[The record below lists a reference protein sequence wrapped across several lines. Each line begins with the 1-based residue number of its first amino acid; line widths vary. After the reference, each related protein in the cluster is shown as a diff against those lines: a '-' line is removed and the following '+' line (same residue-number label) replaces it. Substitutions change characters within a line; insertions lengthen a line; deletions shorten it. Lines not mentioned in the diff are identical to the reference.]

1 VPNFNF
7 FDFKQK
13 QKVPF
18 LIHSFD
24 SLTKNGLHCMLHV
37 SFPSVAR
44 AHVFWVQVQGQ
55 MLSEVLQGR
64 GYSQVSD
71 VPSGEEDAKGGPQ
84 VAEAEAEAGLEQGV
98 PRMWQV
104 RGDAFVA

>member
-1 VPNFNF
+1 
-7 FDFKQK
+7 
-13 QKVPF
+13 
-18 LIHSFD
+18 
-24 SLTKNGLHCMLHV
+24 MLHV

-44 AHVFWVQVQGQ
+44 AHVFWVQMQGQ

-84 VAEAEAEAGLEQGV
+84 VAEAEAEAGWQCCARFIILIRIILIILV
-98 PRMWQV
+98 PSSNLAIYQLSTN
-104 RGDAFVA
+104 AS